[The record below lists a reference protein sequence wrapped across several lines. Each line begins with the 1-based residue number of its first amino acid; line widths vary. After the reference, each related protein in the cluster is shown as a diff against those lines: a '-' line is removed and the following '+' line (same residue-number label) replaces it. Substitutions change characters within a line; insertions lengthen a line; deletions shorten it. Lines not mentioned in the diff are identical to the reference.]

1 MQQTS
6 RDVGTRLARETAE
19 IPQRVAAQI
28 DAQALRYREIGAGLK
43 AMRPVAAA
51 TLARGS
57 SDHAATFLKYL
68 CEMRVGVPVASLGPS
83 LASVYGCRLR
93 LANMVSFALSQSG
106 RSPDLVAFQRM
117 AGEQGA
123 RTIALV
129 NTVASPLAEVSL
141 DVADIG
147 AGVEEAVAASKSFV
161 CTLSAAAAIVDA
173 WAGDS
178 GLAAALADLPECLHR
193 ALACDWSGL
202 LLPVAA
208 HASSVYVIA
217 RGPGL
222 AVAQEAALKLKETC
236 ELHAESFSAAE
247 VMHGPIQLAA
257 GDLCALVFLSRD
269 AARPGLVSAVERLA
283 ATGTRVFVADPLGE
297 VGGSAGVTAL
307 PCVAAPDPLLDPL
320 CQITSLYRFVD
331 HLARGRGLDP
341 DRPRLLKKVTETI

>member
-1 MQQTS
+1 MQQAS
-6 RDVGTRLARETAE
+6 RNVATRLARETAE

-28 DAQALRYREIGAGLK
+28 DMQAPRYREIGAALN

-68 CEMRVGVPVASLGPS
+68 CEMRVGIPVASLGPS

-93 LANMVSFALSQSG
+93 LSNMVSFALSQSG

-129 NTVASPLAEVSL
+129 NTVVSPLAEVSL
-141 DVADIG
+141 DVADVG

-161 CTLSAAAAIVDA
+161 CTLSAAAAIVDG

-193 ALACDWSGL
+193 ALACDWSR

-208 HASSVYVIA
+208 QASSVYVIA

-247 VMHGPIQLAA
+247 MMHGPIQLAA
-257 GDLCALVFLSRD
+257 GDLCALVFLTRD

-297 VGGSAGVTAL
+297 VGGSAGVAAL
-307 PCVAAPDPLLDPL
+307 PCIAAPAPLLDPL
-320 CQITSLYRFVD
+320 CQITSFYRFVD